1 MIAVGDLVIV
11 DIKLDKVT
19 NAPPDVWNRLAAQ
32 SMNGKTGVVEQAK
45 PSLGYL
51 VRFHVP
57 AKKWWSSQSSVEA
70 FWFTASELLTVP
82 QIRSLPF

>member
-19 NAPPDVWNRLAAQ
+19 NAPPDVWNRLAAR
-32 SMNGKTGVVEQAK
+32 SMNGKTGVVEEVT
-45 PSLGYL
+45 PIGYL

-57 AKKWWSSQSSVEA
+57 AKKWWASQSPVAA
-70 FWFTASELLTVP
+70 FWFIASELLTVP